1 MFKMLRVSV
10 YTYQSTRKDAHV
22 CPVVFHRRRLASAA
36 ANAMTARM
44 REMRVHF
51 ATRREI
57 RGLERTVSF
66 ESFDSFVSCVHS
78 FATDRIR
85 ARIHHE
91 GGAHQGAVETPQ
103 DEAEKGQG
111 EATTSSSARK
121 RDGWGD
127 VDARGRGGGE
137 GGDGR
142 DGGGDERGVGV
153 GTAAT
158 PTPTRGRAR
167 QSDRARRKRELRD
180 RISELKS
187 KRAKIGKKNF
197 GKSEERKRLTMM
209 IKELERE
216 RAAVG
221 ADEERGGGGGED
233 EDDAMMDA
241 E

>member
-1 MFKMLRVSV
+1 MKAARTKAQLKHLK
-10 YTYQSTRKDAHV
+10 TKRKKAKEK
-22 CPVVFHRRRLASAA
+22 RRRRRARENATGGVMSMLVDEEGGRAETGEMGEGTNGGVGEGAA
-36 ANAMTARM
+36 AA
-44 REMRVHF
+44 
-51 ATRREI
+51 
-57 RGLERTVSF
+57 
-66 ESFDSFVSCVHS
+66 
-78 FATDRIR
+78 
-85 ARIHHE
+85 
-91 GGAHQGAVETPQ
+91 
-103 DEAEKGQG
+103 
-111 EATTSSSARK
+111 
-121 RDGWGD
+121 
-127 VDARGRGGGE
+127 
-137 GGDGR
+137 
-142 DGGGDERGVGV
+142 
-153 GTAAT
+153 

-216 RAAVG
+216 RAGVC

>member
-1 MFKMLRVSV
+1 
-10 YTYQSTRKDAHV
+10 
-22 CPVVFHRRRLASAA
+22 
-36 ANAMTARM
+36 
-44 REMRVHF
+44 MRVQF

-91 GGAHQGAVETPQ
+91 AGAHQGAVETPQ
-103 DEAEKGQG
+103 DEAEKGER
-111 EATTSSSARK
+111 EATTSTSARG
-121 RDGWGD
+121 RDGRGD
-127 VDARGRGGGE
+127 VDARGRGWGKR
-137 GGDGR
+137 GDGR
-142 DGGGDERGVGV
+142 DGGGDERGG
-153 GTAAT
+153 GGAAAKT
-158 PTPTRGRAR
+158 TTTRGRAR

-187 KRAKIGKKNF
+187 KRSKIGKKNF

-216 RAAVG
+216 RAAVC